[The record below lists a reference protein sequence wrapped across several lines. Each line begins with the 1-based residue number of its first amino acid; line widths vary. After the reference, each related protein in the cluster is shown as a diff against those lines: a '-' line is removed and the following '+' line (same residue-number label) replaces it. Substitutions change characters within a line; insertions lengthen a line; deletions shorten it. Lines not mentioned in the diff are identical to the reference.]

1 MRVTNKLMAD
11 TVTGNLFKNID
22 QFLKTQNI
30 LSSGKRI
37 NKPSDDPIGMGKVLD
52 YRKTLCA
59 IDQYNRNI
67 AHGESWLNV
76 TDSTLDTIGDSL
88 IRAKELALS
97 QANATANADTMKVV
111 AEEIKNIYDHILQL
125 ANTKLGN
132 SYIFAGH
139 KTDTPPFSR
148 DDDYIASY
156 NGEAEVTDITCIADI
171 AGSLDGKYLTL
182 SSPSTDYY
190 VWYNVDDNSAEP
202 AVADRIG
209 IEVNIASGALASV
222 VADKT
227 AAAIKNIVGLGA
239 ELSDDKVTV
248 TNAAAGD
255 VVNSVDND
263 SGFSITTITQ
273 GTDGDKN
280 KISIIAG
287 ENLEIDINV
296 NGDEIFLSDLN
307 IFEVLRE
314 LKVALETNDSDGE
327 AGVTDITCST
337 PAGLGG
343 EYFTLSS
350 PSTDYYVWYN
360 EGGSTDPEVPDRI
373 GIEVD
378 IGTVNLSDEVASNT
392 ADAIN
397 NIVGLGA
404 VSSGDKV
411 TVTNAAAGAVTNAY
425 DYTSVPGFS
434 LDITTQGTDGNKIS
448 DQLGPLDDALD
459 QILKAMANVGTKLN
473 RLEATE
479 NHWADFKLNI
489 TQMLSDTEDADMIKT
504 VTDLASQEAA
514 YQASLAASA
523 RIIQPSLIDFLR

>member
-52 YRKTLCA
+52 YRKTICA
-59 IDQYNRNI
+59 IDQYDRNI
-67 AHGESWLNV
+67 AHGESWLDL
-76 TDSTLDTIGDSL
+76 TDSTLNAVGDSL

-97 QANATANADTMKVV
+97 QANATANADTMKAV
-111 AEEIKNIYDHILQL
+111 AEEVKNIYDHLLQL

-156 NGEAEVTDITCIADI
+156 NGEAEVTEITCYDESTLS
-171 AGSLDGKYLTL
+171 GGEYFTL

-190 VWYNVDDNSAEP
+190 VWYNVEDNSAEP

-209 IEVNIASGALASV
+209 IEVNIASGALAGV

-227 AAAIKNIVGLGA
+227 YAAINNIVGLGA
-239 ELSDDKVTV
+239 ELSGDKVTV

-255 VVNSVDND
+255 VINSDDND

-280 KISIIAG
+280 GISIIAG

-296 NGDEIFLSDLN
+296 NGDEIFLNELN

-314 LKVALETNDSDGE
+314 LKVALETNDRDGE
-327 AGVTDITCST
+327 AEVTDILCNY
-337 PAGLGG
+337 P
-343 EYFTLSS
+343 
-350 PSTDYYVWYN
+350 
-360 EGGSTDPEVPDRI
+360 
-373 GIEVD
+373 
-378 IGTVNLSDEVASNT
+378 
-392 ADAIN
+392 
-397 NIVGLGA
+397 GA
-404 VSSGDKV
+404 
-411 TVTNAAAGAVTNAY
+411 
-425 DYTSVPGFS
+425 
-434 LDITTQGTDGNKIS
+434 
-448 DQLGPLDDALD
+448 
-459 QILKAMANVGTKLN
+459 
-473 RLEATE
+473 
-479 NHWADFKLNI
+479 
-489 TQMLSDTEDADMIKT
+489 
-504 VTDLASQEAA
+504 
-514 YQASLAASA
+514 
-523 RIIQPSLIDFLR
+523 